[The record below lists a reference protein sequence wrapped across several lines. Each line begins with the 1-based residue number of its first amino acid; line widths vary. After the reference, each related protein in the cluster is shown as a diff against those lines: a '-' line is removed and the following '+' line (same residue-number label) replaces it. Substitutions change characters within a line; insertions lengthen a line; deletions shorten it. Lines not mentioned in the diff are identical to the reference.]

1 MVLVCRIGEQK
12 IDTDRL
18 VEKMKAVLDTTD
30 DTIVRIWE
38 STDEFDER
46 WLDIIESKFR
56 Q

>member
-1 MVLVCRIGEQK
+1 
-12 IDTDRL
+12 
-18 VEKMKAVLDTTD
+18 MKAVLDTTD

-56 Q
+56 QKSSL